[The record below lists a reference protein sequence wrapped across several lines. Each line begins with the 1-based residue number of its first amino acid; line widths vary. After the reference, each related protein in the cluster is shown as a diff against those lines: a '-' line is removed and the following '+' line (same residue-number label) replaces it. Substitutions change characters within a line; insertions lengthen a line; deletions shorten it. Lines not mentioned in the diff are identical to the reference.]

1 VTRTGNARATTS
13 LYLAAALALSTG
25 LGVPLPSNADSTTN
39 YRYIESYTGPATA
52 YEIDRGAQKLPPRL
66 GMTLN
71 VGDCVILHEPTN
83 AQSSDNANRM
93 TLMIDGTEAR
103 VDAANPKYCVA
114 RSTAGA
120 DAAVAAIGR
129 MFASVGDLFQR
140 SQNDYYTEHTTTAQT
155 RGGVQEPV
163 LIYLLQPAHPRVAA
177 GQPKLWVAWI
187 DGQPP
192 YDAAVYKKGD
202 TSPLATRTGLQER
215 KTAFDVTLTPGS
227 YELRVGDASGRHV
240 AADFEAIPPAEL
252 PQPPPT
258 EMAALQD
265 PSQSLDLRAALYAGW
280 LVQQSPD
287 WRFQAYQG
295 VAGFTPGSD
304 LSRALSFELAGGQ

>member
-1 VTRTGNARATTS
+1 VSRTGNARAIS
-13 LYLAAALALSTG
+13 FCFASALALASGLVVPLAAA
-25 LGVPLPSNADSTTN
+25 ADSTAN
-39 YRYIESYTGPATA
+39 YRYIESYTGPSTA

-71 VGDCVILHEPTN
+71 VGDCVILHESTN
-83 AQSSDNANRM
+83 AQPSDNANRM

-103 VDAANPKYCVA
+103 VDAASPKYCVA
-114 RSTAGA
+114 QSTAGEN
-120 DAAVAAIGR
+120 AAVAAIGR
-129 MFASVGDLFQR
+129 MFASVGELFQR

-192 YDAAVYKKGD
+192 YDVAIYKKGD
-202 TSPLATRTGLQER
+202 TSALAGKVGLDER
-215 KTAFDVTLTPGS
+215 KTAIDITLTPGT
-227 YELRVGDASGRHV
+227 YELRVGDASGRHT
-240 AADFEAIPPAEL
+240 AADFEAIPPADL

-265 PSQSLDLRAALYAGW
+265 PSQPMDLRAALYAGW
-280 LVQQSPD
+280 LVQQSPS

-295 VAGFTPGSD
+295 VAGYPPGSD